1 MFARDGEK
9 DVSLVRVLAVIT
21 KDCGQ
26 TDRRDV
32 ADAMSCDTSWGATP
46 RERER
51 ERESERER
59 ERRDDPMVQR
69 DGSREW
75 GSGPGKS
82 STLEPVSRTD
92 ADNDKED

>member
-1 MFARDGEK
+1 
-9 DVSLVRVLAVIT
+9 
-21 KDCGQ
+21 
-26 TDRRDV
+26 
-32 ADAMSCDTSWGATP
+32 MSCDTSWGATP
-46 RERER
+46 IERDRQRERER
-51 ERESERER
+51 ERER
-59 ERRDDPMVQR
+59 ERRDDSMVQR